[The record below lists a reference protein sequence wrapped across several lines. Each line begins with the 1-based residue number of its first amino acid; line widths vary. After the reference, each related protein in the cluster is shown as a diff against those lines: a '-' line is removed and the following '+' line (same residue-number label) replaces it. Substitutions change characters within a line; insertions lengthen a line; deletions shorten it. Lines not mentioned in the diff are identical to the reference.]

1 LDLVSRFEGRE
12 VVSEVLDK
20 ITNLYTPCGEH
31 LGFMVGPI
39 GPFKTIGEAE
49 AQARADQGKG
59 E

>member
-1 LDLVSRFEGRE
+1 
-12 VVSEVLDK
+12 VSEVLDK